1 MDLTLK
7 EVLKELEPA
16 LMSLTIFYV
25 FAFYPL
31 AIYFWSQA
39 EHHIIYYFFMAGIGL
54 VSGWLLHSVL
64 KDYLAQRRAM
74 LTEIMALF
82 NMINIVICSVFIA
95 FPLKFYYLSS
105 KWFLNLFKDAS
116 ELVYVGP
123 DVMRAVVVFI
133 LISNIFFFI
142 YVIKYKPQE
151 QEQDVQPQNQNN
163 QIPPKYRDYN
173 NI

>member
-7 EVLKELEPA
+7 EVLRELEPA

-39 EHHIIYYFFMAGIGL
+39 NYHFIYYSFMGGIGL
-54 VSGWLLHSVL
+54 VSGWLLHSIL

-82 NMINIVICSVFIA
+82 NMINIVISAVFIA

-116 ELVYVGP
+116 GMVYVGP
-123 DVMRAVVVFI
+123 DVMRAVVVFF
-133 LISNIFFFI
+133 LVSNIFFFI
-142 YVIKYKPQE
+142 YVIRYKPQE
-151 QEQDVQPQNQNN
+151 SEQQTQNPNT
-163 QIPPKYRDYN
+163 QIPPGYN
-173 NI
+173 LYQ